1 MRVAALIA
9 VAGALFTAPV
19 AAGAIPQRG
28 IAGVELGMTPAEV
41 LAVLGPPDRYVTV
54 QNDAIITY
62 RRWIYSW
69 HKLRVGV
76 IGITGG
82 KRRVLNVTTRS
93 PEEQTG
99 RRARVGITEASLL
112 TRHSGVT
119 CTNYHRVRTF
129 PRKSGQTADGL
140 RDSRR
145 ASGENLR
152 GRRVRVT

>member
-1 MRVAALIA
+1 MSALIA

-19 AAGAIPQRG
+19 AAGAILPQRG

-41 LAVLGPPDRYVTV
+41 RAVLGPPDRYVTV

-76 IGITGG
+76 IGMTGG

-112 TRHSGVT
+112 QRHSGSRALTITGFEPVPSE
-119 CTNYHRVRTF
+119 VRAN
-129 PRKSGQTADGL
+129 G
-140 RDSRR
+140 RR
-145 ASGENLR
+145 AS
-152 GRRVRVT
+152 